1 MNRIET
7 KIIIMVT
14 NQLASAKESEAKT
27 EMIEEL
33 SENLYQRYL
42 GLTEQGKSEEE
53 AFAEAMESLGDVE
66 ELLAFLKETEEEEN
80 PEKNADGEEDTEKK
94 KTGERSGGF
103 EKDLENGI
111 GAIVNI
117 AQATAKVAQTT
128 AKATVNCARD
138 VARDVSEQWRERY
151 PDGVFSRYD
160 VSRGQKMES
169 NAVMV
174 TEDVHSLDIRLMN
187 GDLSLHVEDQ
197 EISQVEVN
205 GDTQDVEIILQN
217 DGTLSIQQENTASA
231 SFFFLRGMRHCH
243 ISVTLPRKL
252 WNRICLSTMNG
263 DIHVEE
269 DLECTELKISTVSGD
284 LKLESAVSNQTTCHS
299 VSGDIHIKDLK
310 GILYASTKSGDVK
323 VRGRLECCELRS
335 VSGDVEFCGESGE
348 VKCSSTSGDVQI
360 DMENVPQK
368 MEISSV
374 SGDCDIRIPHTEQM
388 HISYRTVNGGFSTNL
403 PMTVNMTKKRGE
415 MTLGDGMGAQIRVSS
430 TSGDIGVFEK

>member
-80 PEKNADGEEDTEKK
+80 LEVNVDSKENEDSKK
-94 KTGERSGGF
+94 SGERSSGF

-111 GAIVNI
+111 EAIVNI
-117 AQATAKVAQTT
+117 AQATAKAAQTT

-160 VSRGQKMES
+160 ASKGQKVEGTS
-169 NAVMV
+169 VMV
-174 TEDVHSLDIRLMN
+174 TDDIHSLDIRLMN
-187 GDLSLHVEDQ
+187 GDLSICADDKDESVIEVE
-197 EISQVEVN
+197 
-205 GDTQDVEIILQN
+205 GDTQDIEMIVQN
-217 DGTLSIQQENTASA
+217 DGTLSILQENTASA
-231 SFFFLRGMRHCH
+231 SFFFQRGMRYCH
-243 ISVTLPRKL
+243 IAVTLPRKL
-252 WNRICLSTMNG
+252 WDRINLSTMNG
-263 DIHVEE
+263 DIRAEE
-269 DLECTELKISTVSGD
+269 PECRELKITTVSGD
-284 LKLESAVSNQTTCHS
+284 LKLENVVSDQTTCHS
-299 VSGDIHIKDLK
+299 ASGDIRIKDLK
-310 GILYASTKSGDVK
+310 GILYAATKSGDVK
-323 VRGRLECCELRS
+323 VRGKLERCELRS
-335 VSGDVEFCGESGE
+335 ISGDVEFCGESGE

-368 MEISSV
+368 MEVSSV

>member
-80 PEKNADGEEDTEKK
+80 LEVNVDSKENEDSKK
-94 KTGERSGGF
+94 SGERSSGF

-111 GAIVNI
+111 EAIVNI
-117 AQATAKVAQTT
+117 AQATAKAAQTT

-160 VSRGQKMES
+160 ASKGQKVEGTS
-169 NAVMV
+169 VMV
-174 TEDVHSLDIRLMN
+174 TDDIHSLDIRLMN
-187 GDLSLHVEDQ
+187 GDLSICADDKDESVIEVE
-197 EISQVEVN
+197 
-205 GDTQDVEIILQN
+205 GDTQDIEMIVQN
-217 DGTLSIQQENTASA
+217 DGTLSILQENTASA
-231 SFFFLRGMRHCH
+231 SFFFQRGMRYCH
-243 ISVTLPRKL
+243 IAVTLPRKL
-252 WNRICLSTMNG
+252 WDCINLSTMNG
-263 DIHVEE
+263 DIRAEE
-269 DLECTELKISTVSGD
+269 PECRELKITTVSGD
-284 LKLESAVSNQTTCHS
+284 LKLENVVSDQTTCHS
-299 VSGDIHIKDLK
+299 ASGDIRIKDLK
-310 GILYASTKSGDVK
+310 GILYAATKSGDVK
-323 VRGRLECCELRS
+323 VRGKLERCELRS
-335 VSGDVEFCGESGE
+335 ISGDVEFCGESGE

-368 MEISSV
+368 MEVSSV